1 MRTASNSGDALSST
15 TRGLVTGGIGSPNPY
30 LSRIESITMATLG
43 NGVEFGDLTA
53 GRSMF
58 GTTSDC
64 VRGVMISGYISPGA
78 NTNVIDYVNIATA
91 GDAVDFG
98 DQVTTARNAGATSTA
113 HGGLG

>member
-1 MRTASNSGDALSST
+1 
-15 TRGLVTGGIGSPNPY
+15 
-30 LSRIESITMATLG
+30 MATLG
-43 NGVEFGDLTA
+43 NGIDFGDLTA

-58 GTTSDC
+58 GATSDC
-64 VRGVMISGYISPGA
+64 VRGVVISGYISPGA

-113 HGGLG
+113 HGGL